1 MIQTFKDLHKI
12 AIQDQQMNLEVQ
24 DSELPKD
31 TNLNTEINTQF
42 DDKVNENILPE
53 ADTITANNQNINDNN
68 KDKDIQNSKD
78 ID

>member
-1 MIQTFKDLHKI
+1 
-12 AIQDQQMNLEVQ
+12 MNLEVQ

-53 ADTITANNQNINDNN
+53 ADTITSNNQNINDNN

>member
-1 MIQTFKDLHKI
+1 
-12 AIQDQQMNLEVQ
+12 MNLEVQ